1 MNMQFNST
9 QELVAALA
17 PIATPNSFAASL
29 VASFNY
35 WGDLTIRQKAA
46 AERMLAPKET
56 VNAGAIEAL
65 LGTAKNSG
73 IKRPVFRAD
82 GLAFSLAPLNGRNA
96 GAVYVK
102 EVNGSYMGKIAG
114 GIFVPSSDA
123 PASVASTIIAV
134 AADPR
139 GTAIAFGKETG
150 NCACCGR
157 PLSDPTSVELGIGPI
172 CISKWGL

>member
-65 LGTAKNSG
+65 LGTAKDSG

-82 GLAFSLAPLNGRNA
+82 GLAFVSFTVHFPFLDFIVKRLFEVVKLGKLFTVKFVSHVFHKLFRH
-96 GAVYVK
+96 YVH
-102 EVNGSYMGKIAG
+102 
-114 GIFVPSSDA
+114 
-123 PASVASTIIAV
+123 
-134 AADPR
+134 
-139 GTAIAFGKETG
+139 
-150 NCACCGR
+150 
-157 PLSDPTSVELGIGPI
+157 
-172 CISKWGL
+172 